1 MKTQPATMPDAP
13 DDLLEARR
21 QIVSLCR
28 KLESSLQTLRDKA
41 AEGRRLKPQIT
52 LAERRI
58 QALHVALRC
67 LDDAIEGHQETTC
80 NENQQQGE
88 GEQWR

>member
-1 MKTQPATMPDAP
+1 MTDTP
-13 DDLLEARR
+13 DDLVEARR
-21 QIVSLCR
+21 QLASMCR
-28 KLESSLQTLRDKA
+28 KLESALQTLRDKA

-67 LDDAIEGHQETTC
+67 LDDAIEEHQETTC
-80 NENQQQGE
+80 NENHQPGVDE
-88 GEQWR
+88 R

>member
-1 MKTQPATMPDAP
+1 MDAIP
-13 DDLLEARR
+13 GDLLEARR
-21 QIVSLCR
+21 QLVSMCR
-28 KLESSLQTLRDKA
+28 KLEAVLQTLRNKT

-67 LDDAIEGHQETTC
+67 LDDAIAGHQETTC
-80 NENQQQGE
+80 NENHQPGVDE
-88 GEQWR
+88 R

>member
-1 MKTQPATMPDAP
+1 MNHAMKTPSTRTSDSP
-13 DDLLEARR
+13 DDLVEARR
-21 QIVSLCR
+21 QLVSLCR
-28 KLESSLQTLRDKA
+28 KLESSHHTLRDKA

-67 LDDAIEGHQETTC
+67 LDDAIRQRVGATSPDDELL
-80 NENQQQGE
+80 
-88 GEQWR
+88 

>member
-1 MKTQPATMPDAP
+1 MNTHTAEMNATP
-13 DDLLEARR
+13 DDLVEARR
-21 QIVSLCR
+21 QIASMCR
-28 KLESSLQTLRDKA
+28 KLEAALQTLRDKA

-67 LDDAIEGHQETTC
+67 LDNAIRNCGVAERKQDGDDTV
-80 NENQQQGE
+80 
-88 GEQWR
+88 

>member
-1 MKTQPATMPDAP
+1 MNAAP
-13 DDLLEARR
+13 GGLLEARR
-21 QIVSLCR
+21 QLVSMCR
-28 KLESSLQTLRDKA
+28 KLEASLQTLRDKA

-67 LDDAIEGHQETTC
+67 LDDAIAGHQETTC
-80 NENQQQGE
+80 NENHQQGVDVP
-88 GEQWR
+88 